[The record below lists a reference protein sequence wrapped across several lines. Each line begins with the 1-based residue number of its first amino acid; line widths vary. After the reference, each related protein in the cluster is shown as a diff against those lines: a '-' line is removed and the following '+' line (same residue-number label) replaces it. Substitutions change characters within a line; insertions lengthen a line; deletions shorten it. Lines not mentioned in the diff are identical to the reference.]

1 MYKIEK
7 ISIITGGLFSYLVN
21 TEHGDVRQTMEFD
34 DGDPKV
40 TAVLVDEET
49 GKKVDI
55 PNQRARIEFRSRH
68 NDSRCIELLDDRIDL
83 IIFDLDAE
91 YDEDDDRYPLH
102 ITDEET
108 AIFLIHSFG
117 ETEHFINGK
126 FDV

>member
-7 ISIITGGLFSYLVN
+7 ISIITGGLFSYLVH
-21 TEHGDVRQTMEFD
+21 TEHGDVRQTVELN
-34 DGDPKV
+34 GDPKV

-55 PNQRARIEFRSRH
+55 PNQRARIEFRSRY
-68 NDSRCIELLDDRIDL
+68 NDSCCIELLDDRIDL